1 MTIRVTRLECENFMK
16 LVAVDIKFDGRVTE
30 FAGKNGAGKST
41 LFLAIKCSLEGKDAM
56 PTDPIRHGTEQ
67 SFIRTHL
74 AGDDES
80 GLVITCRLREGG
92 EGQVIRDLVL
102 ETPEGARFPSPQ
114 AHLKKLISDHL
125 LDPLEFIEKLTA
137 KEQYDALRGFVPGFD
152 FETNER
158 MRKGA
163 FEKRT
168 EIGRDQKKAQ
178 AAADAVDVLDK
189 APGERIDE
197 AALTAELQSAGEK
210 NTDTERRRSN
220 REKATG
226 RVVELRTAAT
236 KRATDSDLVI
246 AAMNRQIEELK
257 SRILAEV
264 DGRQADINRLN
275 VEANELQAKLDAA
288 DPLPE
293 MVDAAVI
300 STKLGEA
307 RRCNR
312 AIEDWETQRARKQ
325 QQQRDADNLSAQYDA
340 LTIKIDAYDQSKKDA
355 IQQAKLPVKGLGFG
369 DGAITFNDAP
379 FKQASKGEQMRT
391 AFALS
396 VAKRPELRFCWIR
409 DASLLD
415 DEGLALVH
423 QMAEEFDC
431 QVLLEFV
438 RPNSSNSIVIE
449 DGRVQ
454 GVELPPSKFAAPTG
468 ELELTGQDPSKP
480 DGAMKNKTK
489 SAKKPWRGP
498 NAPTDAA

>member
-56 PTDPIRHGTEQ
+56 PADPIRHGTEQ

-74 AGDDES
+74 TGDTEG

-92 EGQVIRDLVL
+92 DGQIIRDLVL

-114 AHLKKLISDHL
+114 THLKKLISDHL
-125 LDPLEFIEKLTA
+125 LDPLEFIENLSA
-137 KEQYDALRGFVPGFD
+137 KEQYDVLRKFVPGFD

-163 FEKRT
+163 FDKRT

-178 AAADAVDVLDK
+178 AAADAIDVLNN

-197 AALTAELQSAGEK
+197 AALTTELQAAGEK
-210 NTDTERRRSN
+210 NTETERRRAN
-220 REKATG
+220 REKAVS
-226 RVVELRTAAT
+226 RVAELRAAVT
-236 KRATDSDLVI
+236 KRATDSELAI
-246 AAMNRQIEELK
+246 AAMNRQIEELRA
-257 SRILAEV
+257 RISAEQ
-264 DGRQADINRLN
+264 DGAQADGTRMTA
-275 VEANELQAKLDAA
+275 EADELQAKLDAA
-288 DPLPE
+288 EPLPE
-293 MVDAAVI
+293 MVDATAI
-300 STKLGEA
+300 SAKLGEA
-307 RRCNR
+307 RRLNR

-325 QQQRDADNLSAQYDA
+325 QQQREADKLATQYTE
-340 LTIKIDAYDQSKKDA
+340 LTAKIDAYDEAKLQA
-355 IQQAKLPVKGLGFG
+355 IQQAQLPIKGLGFG
-369 DGAITFNDAP
+369 DGVITLNDSP
-379 FKQASKGEQMRT
+379 FDQASKGEQMRT

-438 RPNSSNSIVIE
+438 RPNSSNAIVIE

-454 GVELPPSKFAAPTG
+454 GVELPASKFAAPAG
-468 ELELTGQDPSKP
+468 ELELTAQDPAKP
-480 DGAMKNKTK
+480 AGAKAAKK
-489 SAKKPWRGP
+489 SARTWKGP
-498 NAPTDAA
+498 GAPKDVQP